1 MKVFRAALAVLFFA
15 GTLSAAQAA
24 TSALS
29 AEANSAYLLENS
41 KKKGVVVLPDGLQYN
56 ILHNGFGKRPGIN
69 DLVTVQYTGWLI
81 NGTMFDGTEE
91 ALPAQF
97 KVTDVIP
104 GWTQALLLMREG
116 DKWHLVIPP
125 TLGYGARGAG
135 QGVIP
140 PNQTLVFDV
149 TLVATTTPKEP
160 DKKPDTSSPGNGAD

>member
-1 MKVFRAALAVLFFA
+1 MKVFRAALAALAVA
-15 GTLSAAQAA
+15 GTLLSAAQAA
-24 TSALS
+24 NTALS
-29 AEANSAYLLENS
+29 VEANNAYLQANAT
-41 KKKGVVVLPDGLQYN
+41 KKGVVVLPSGLQYN
-56 ILHNGFGKRPGIN
+56 IIHNGFGKRPGIT

-91 ALPAQF
+91 SLPAQF

-116 DKWHLVIPP
+116 DKWHIVVPP
-125 TLGYGARGAG
+125 HLGYGARGAG
-135 QGVIP
+135 QGAIP

-160 DKKPDTSSPGNGAD
+160 EKKPDTSTGNSED

>member
-1 MKVFRAALAVLFFA
+1 MKVFRALLATLAVA
-15 GTLSAAQAA
+15 GTLLSAAQAA
-24 TSALS
+24 NTALS
-29 AEANSAYLLENS
+29 AEANTAYLRANAA
-41 KKKGVVVLPDGLQYN
+41 KKGVVVLPDGLQYN
-56 ILHNGFGKRPGIN
+56 ILHNGFGKRPGIT

-81 NGTMFDGTEE
+81 NGTMFDGTEA

-104 GWTQALLLMREG
+104 GWTQALMLMREG

-135 QGVIP
+135 QGAIP

-149 TLVATTTPKEP
+149 ELVATTTPKEP
-160 DKKPDTSSPGNGAD
+160 DKKPDTSTGNGDE